1 MQMRH
6 IDNGNCDMVFGYIAG
21 QSMSQKKHISIL
33 ALKNANYA
41 SIVDARS
48 VFKKANELLKAQ
60 GKKELFEV
68 QVIGESSELVIEDG
82 MVTVTVDLLSHEV
95 GKTDLII
102 IPALRGDMLS
112 AGHHNRFFVD
122 WIIKQYKRNA
132 EVASLC
138 TGAFMLAF
146 TGLLK
151 NKKCTTHWQ
160 YANEFRFFYPD
171 ITLVDGKIIVEQNGL
186 YSSGGSNAYWN
197 LLIFLIEKYVSRE
210 MAILVA
216 KYFVV
221 NLDKIAQTP
230 FIVFNGLKEHSD
242 KKVLQAQ
249 EFIEQYYFQKITVEG
264 LAEMLFLTRRTF
276 ERRFKNCTT
285 CSPLEYLQKVRIE
298 ASKKALEAGRKSV
311 EEVMTDVGYFDSQ
324 TFREL
329 FKKITGLTPVAYRDK
344 YRKQVSAG

>member
-1 MQMRH
+1 MAKLSV
-6 IDNGNCDMVFGYIAG
+6 I
-21 QSMSQKKHISIL
+21 QKKQVSIL
-33 ALKNANYA
+33 ALKSANYA

-48 VFKKANELLKAQ
+48 VFRKVNELLKAQ
-60 GKKELFEV
+60 GKKELFEIQIV
-68 QVIGESSELVIEDG
+68 GESREVVIEDG
-82 MVTVTVDLLSHEV
+82 LVTIRVDRVSHEID
-95 GKTDLII
+95 KTDLII

-112 AGHHNRFFVD
+112 AGHCNRFFVD
-122 WIIKQYKRNA
+122 WIIKQYKKNA

-171 ITLVDGKIIVEQNGL
+171 INLVDGKIIVEQNGL

-197 LLIFLIEKYVSRE
+197 LLLFLVEKYVSRE

-230 FIVFNGLKEHSD
+230 FIVFNGLKEHAD

-249 EFIEQYYFQKITVEG
+249 EFIEQHYFEKITVED
-264 LAEMLFLTRRTF
+264 LAEKLFLTRRTF
-276 ERRFKNCTT
+276 ERRFKKCTNCTV
-285 CSPLEYLQKVRIE
+285 LEYLQKVRIE

-311 EEVMTDVGYFDSQ
+311 DEIMTDVGYFDSQ

-329 FKKITGLTPVAYRDK
+329 FKKITGLTPVEYRNK
-344 YRKQVSAG
+344 YRKQVAT

>member
-1 MQMRH
+1 MITAFATVVLPILQYPS
-6 IDNGNCDMVFGYIAG
+6 MVR
-21 QSMSQKKHISIL
+21 KKHISIL

-48 VFKKANELLKAQ
+48 VFKKVNELLKAQ
-60 GKKELFEV
+60 GKKELFEIQIV
-68 QVIGESSELVIEDG
+68 GESPTLVIEDG
-82 MVTVTVDLLSHEV
+82 MVEITVDGLSQETDN
-95 GKTDLII
+95 TDLII

-112 AGHHNRFFVD
+112 AGHYNRFFVD

-197 LLIFLIEKYVSRE
+197 LLIFLVEKYVSRE
-210 MAILVA
+210 IAILVA

-230 FIVFNGLKEHSD
+230 FIVFNGLKEHND

-249 EFIEQYYFQKITVEG
+249 EFIEQYYFQKITVES

-276 ERRFKNCTT
+276 ERRFKKCTT
-285 CSPLEYLQKVRIE
+285 CTPIEYLQKVRIE

-311 EEVMTDVGYFDSQ
+311 DEIMADAGYFDSQ

-329 FKKITGLTPVAYRDK
+329 FKKITGLTPVVYKEK
-344 YRKQVSAG
+344 YEKRNPSG